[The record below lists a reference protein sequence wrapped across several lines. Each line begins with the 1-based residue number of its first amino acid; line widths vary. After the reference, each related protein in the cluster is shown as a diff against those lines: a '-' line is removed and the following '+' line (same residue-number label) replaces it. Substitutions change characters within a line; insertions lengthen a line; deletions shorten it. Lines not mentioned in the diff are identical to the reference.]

1 MSETIGHIVNSS
13 VRSLAE
19 AIILQ
24 SIEDLWD
31 PQCKT
36 GSLSFFEGDEFALWS
51 EIAGIGYIKQ
61 IAVIRMLA
69 DAGFEFGYPNP
80 GQRHAKHTACRETE
94 GVAK

>member
-1 MSETIGHIVNSS
+1 MSETIGHIANSS

-24 SIEDLWD
+24 SIEDLWS
-31 PQCKT
+31 PQCKRD
-36 GSLSFFEGDEFALWS
+36 SLRFFEGDEFTLWS
-51 EIAGIGYIKQ
+51 DIAGIGYVKQ
-61 IAVIRMLA
+61 IVVIRMLA

-80 GQRHAKHTACRETE
+80 GQGRTKQTARQEAE